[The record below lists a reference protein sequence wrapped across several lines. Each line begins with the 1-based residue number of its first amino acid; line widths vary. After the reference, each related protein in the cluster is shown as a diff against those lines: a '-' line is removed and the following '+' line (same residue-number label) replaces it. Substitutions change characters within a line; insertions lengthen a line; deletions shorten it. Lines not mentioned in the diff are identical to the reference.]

1 MHARIINLTAQS
13 ETQLTMWQEMFKNIG
28 SKQLTDLGAIQIT
41 ITKIA
46 PNKAVQMN
54 VYPNKE
60 IALKV
65 SEEVKTRVSE
75 LGKLLKMEINEG
87 EVVFNQNSLTHQ

>member
-1 MHARIINLTAQS
+1 MYARIINLTAQS

-28 SKQLTDLGAIQIT
+28 SKQLTELGAIQIT

-60 IALKV
+60 TALKA
-65 SEEVKTRVSE
+65 SKEVKTRVSE
-75 LGKLLKMEINEG
+75 LGKLCLLYT
-87 EVVFNQNSLTHQ
+87 SPSPRDS

>member
-28 SKQLTDLGAIQIT
+28 ANQLTELGAIQIT
-41 ITKIA
+41 IVKIA

-60 IALKV
+60 IALEV
-65 SEEVKTRVSE
+65 SEKVKTRVSE
-75 LGKLLKMEINEG
+75 LGKLLKMEIKASKL
-87 EVVFNQNSLTHQ
+87 VFNYNSLSHQ

>member
-1 MHARIINLTAQS
+1 MYARIINLTAQS

-28 SKQLTDLGAIQIT
+28 SKQLTELGAIQIT

-46 PNKAVQMN
+46 PNKAVLII

-60 IALKV
+60 TADKAFQA
-65 SEEVKTRVSE
+65 VKKNVAEIS
-75 LGKLLKMEINEG
+75 KLLKIQYII
-87 EVVFNQNSLTHQ
+87 VK